1 MASIK
6 DAIDALTLDYPRV
19 KILRATFDE
28 NANARESF
36 IKLIH
41 MKAARR
47 ALENAIGY
55 AEKDEDAIAQ
65 ACDALDDGMV
75 ELSGY
80 VNDAVYELYGVHTM
94 CILDAASKI
103 SQMIG

>member
-1 MASIK
+1 MKSIK
-6 DAIDALTLDYPRV
+6 EALDALTLDYPRV

-28 NANARESF
+28 NTNARESF
-36 IKLIH
+36 KKLVY
-41 MKAARR
+41 MKAARH

-55 AEKDEDAIAQ
+55 SEKDEEAIAQ

-80 VNDAVYELYGVHTM
+80 VNDAGYELYGVRCM
-94 CILDAASKI
+94 FILDAASKI